1 MVESFAAVFK
11 VSELLLLGELL
22 IVLLEVSL
30 VCEIAI
36 GGEGRSLIARLH
48 EFFMNDLVVFLAR
61 GFELVT
67 EESLLLASFARVQ
80 SVQPGV
86 HTALIRQVI
95 ACWDREF
102 HREKGVAYF
111 LLEGRGVVHQL
122 VRDTESLCIDASHW
136 ETCQS
141 QEGSDFSRQTAQII

>member
-11 VSELLLLGELL
+11 VSELLLFGELL

-36 GGEGRSLIARLH
+36 GSERRSLIARLH

-86 HTALIRQVI
+86 NTALIRKVI
-95 ACWDREF
+95 TRRDRKL

-111 LLEGRGVVHQL
+111 LLEG
-122 VRDTESLCIDASHW
+122 
-136 ETCQS
+136 
-141 QEGSDFSRQTAQII
+141 